1 MTTPVGHVSNKCLG
15 VPQYRYL
22 MNRPL
27 GVVVID
33 TAVERDWASEAR
45 MRRKMDSHEA
55 HLFV

>member
-1 MTTPVGHVSNKCLG
+1 
-15 VPQYRYL
+15 

-27 GVVVID
+27 GFVVID
-33 TAVERDWASEAR
+33 AAVERDWASEAR